1 MATVVSSNQHEHELE
16 FDFDVSELA
25 ANTGTYVS
33 KIIVIQPH
41 KLIDKYNLNFSI
53 TAIMVNPASY
63 TVGYSAIIKELL
75 ISKNSGNPI
84 LKA

>member
-16 FDFDVSELA
+16 FDFD
-25 ANTGTYVS
+25 S
-33 KIIVIQPH
+33 KIIAIQPH

-84 LKA
+84 LKT